1 MATVCERGAA
11 HAGSGRVLAFL
22 STGSAAVMAA
32 SSQPAA
38 PGMRVVVTGATGNL
52 GTSLVEALS
61 VEPRVYQIVG
71 LARRRPAWSPP
82 KTSFDEADVRSSS
95 LVEHFRDADVVVHLA
110 WAFQPTHA
118 PFTTWD
124 VNVLGSIR
132 VFEAAARAGVG
143 AIVYASA
150 LAAYSPGAGRHVDES
165 WPTHSVPTAGYGR
178 EKAYVERYLDAFV
191 LHEPQIRV
199 AWLRPAFAF
208 KRQSAS
214 EQRRIFAGPLLPR
227 GLVRPGR
234 LPMLPVPAG
243 LRFQAVHSRDVG
255 EALRLA
261 VLDGEAS
268 GPFNVATDPVIDAA
282 ALAELLGTRPVTV
295 PAIAARVGLG
305 AAWRLRLAPAD
316 GVLLNLLLHLPTL
329 DSSRIRRELGWKPR
343 HTGIEA
349 VREWLEGLAEGAGG
363 PTPPLHA
370 DHPTVRQSGR

>member
-1 MATVCERGAA
+1 
-11 HAGSGRVLAFL
+11 
-22 STGSAAVMAA
+22 
-32 SSQPAA
+32 
-38 PGMRVVVTGATGNL
+38 MRVVVTGATGNL

-61 VEPRVYQIVG
+61 VEPRVDQIVG

-82 KTSFDEADVRSSS
+82 KTSFDDADVRSSH

-143 AIVYASA
+143 AIVYASSVG
-150 LAAYSPGAGRHVDES
+150 AYSPGAGRHVDES
-165 WPTHSVPTAGYGR
+165 WPTHGFPTAAYGR
-178 EKAYVERYLDAFV
+178 EKAYLERYLDAFR
-191 LHEPQIRV
+191 LREPQIRL
-199 AWLRPAFAF
+199 AWLRPSFAF

-234 LPMLPVPAG
+234 LPILPVPAG
-243 LRFQAVHSRDVG
+243 LRFQAVHSHDVG

-261 VLDGEAS
+261 VLAGEAN
-268 GPFNVATDPVIDAA
+268 GPFNVAADPVIDATV
-282 ALAELLGTRPVTV
+282 LAELLGTRPVTV
-295 PAIAARVGLG
+295 PPVTARAALG
-305 AAWRLRLAPAD
+305 AAWRLRLVPAD
-316 GVLLNLLLHLPTL
+316 DALLDLLLHLPIL
-329 DSSRIRRELGWKPR
+329 DSSRIRQELGWKPR

-349 VREWLEGLAEGAGG
+349 LRELIDGLAEGAGG